1 MHILRKIISCLLFA
15 LGTSSAFGYSF
26 PKHEIRA
33 VWITTLDG
41 LDWPTAQA
49 TGKKGIEKQ
58 KQELCHIL
66 DRLKQANFN
75 TVLLQTR
82 IRGDVIYPSLYEP
95 YTASL
100 TGETGKNPGYDPLRF
115 AIEECHKR
123 GMELHAWIVT
133 IPVGSVQQIKSRG
146 TKSVVRKKPSICKLY
161 QNAWYLDPGN
171 PQTDDYLAGIVRE
184 IVSQYDVDGINF
196 DYIRYPEQAEKFPD
210 KDTYAQ
216 YGRGKN
222 KHQWRRDNI
231 TRIVQRL
238 HNEIKSVKP
247 WVKVSSSPIGKYN
260 DTNRYSSHGWN
271 AYKTVYQDA
280 QQWLE
285 MGIHD
290 VLFPMMY
297 FQDNQFYPFVL
308 DWKENDN
315 GKWIVPGL
323 GIYFLNHKTA
333 NWTINDIV
341 RQLYFLRNIQA
352 DGQAYFRSCFLLDNT
367 QGIFDELQS
376 YFYLIPAVVPP
387 MTWTDSIAPATP
399 TEPVFTSLERGVHLQ
414 WKASSDNLSPVY
426 YRIYAS
432 DAYPVNIDN
441 PANLIHARIED
452 TQYTFLPEFPWQEP
466 FYWAVTA
473 VDRCG
478 NESLPLEMNHPLFL
492 K

>member
-1 MHILRKIISCLLFA
+1 M
-15 LGTSSAFGYSF
+15 
-26 PKHEIRA
+26 
-33 VWITTLDG
+33 
-41 LDWPTAQA
+41 
-49 TGKKGIEKQ
+49 
-58 KQELCHIL
+58 
-66 DRLKQANFN
+66 
-75 TVLLQTR
+75 
-82 IRGDVIYPSLYEP
+82 
-95 YTASL
+95 
-100 TGETGKNPGYDPLRF
+100 
-115 AIEECHKR
+115 
-123 GMELHAWIVT
+123 
-133 IPVGSVQQIKSRG
+133 
-146 TKSVVRKKPSICKLY
+146 
-161 QNAWYLDPGN
+161 
-171 PQTDDYLAGIVRE
+171 
-184 IVSQYDVDGINF
+184 
-196 DYIRYPEQAEKFPD
+196 
-210 KDTYAQ
+210 
-216 YGRGKN
+216 
-222 KHQWRRDNI
+222 
-231 TRIVQRL
+231 
-238 HNEIKSVKP
+238 KP

-352 DGQAYFRSCFLLDNT
+352 DGQAYFRSRFLLDNT